1 MYRSP
6 LARLDKA
13 GLTVACQPLL
23 SLAALRGRS
32 CLPAAR
38 RLAWGG
44 LSRVRARG
52 LLGLGARPRF
62 YSGFRGGVG
71 PAVALILVRTLVPVA
86 LALAQRPVLRALT
99 YPFSQG
105 GCPRRTAVSPSP
117 AGTAGPL
124 APGGALQG

>member
-6 LARLDKA
+6 LARHDKA
-13 GLTVACQPLL
+13 GLTTACQPLL
-23 SLAALRGRS
+23 CLAALRGRS

-38 RLAWGG
+38 RL
-44 LSRVRARG
+44 
-52 LLGLGARPRF
+52 GLGRALSCSSPRLPRPGRQASLLF
-62 YSGFRGGVG
+62 LGSGGVG
-71 PAVALILVRTLVPVA
+71 PAVALILVRALVPDA
-86 LALAQRPVLRALT
+86 PTLAQRPVLRALT
-99 YPFSQG
+99 YPSSQG